1 MSEYIHLSP
10 VDPEQL
16 VLDKKTQSYTL
27 TLSTRA
33 NHQTPS
39 GQTTEISIGYP
50 LICEELAATFASAF
64 RDIYSVR
71 QYGRAILKQTAT
83 AVEGWN
89 IPMNIV
95 ARLKESQATNGNSVP
110 RVTRTYEI
118 LPDTDGGYL
127 CLDESDVTLANPPL
141 TSLGNRRLLLRL
153 EDCFLSPSAH
163 AFHGALKIDIDA
175 DDKTIIAL
183 CPLTV
188 ISTDTDGKQ
197 LVRVLDFEN
206 DKYQKTVQDVILAG
220 MLHTKTDFNIT
231 GTLDAFRTAEISRR
245 LLAAATDPQYCEW
258 HDLRKWLKSMSTDPT
273 KDGRLK
279 FNLVCKPPPDDNSWT
294 GSSA

>member
-1 MSEYIHLSP
+1 MSESIHLSP
-10 VDPEQL
+10 VDDKQP
-16 VLDKKTQSYTL
+16 VFDKKTNSYTL

-50 LICEELAATFASAF
+50 LICEELTATFASAF
-64 RDIYSVR
+64 RGIHSVR
-71 QYGRAILKQTAT
+71 QYILKQTAI
-83 AVEGWN
+83 AVEEWN
-89 IPMNIV
+89 IAMDIV

-141 TSLGNRRLLLRL
+141 TTLGNCRLLLRL
-153 EDCFLSPSAH
+153 EDCFPSSSAY

-175 DDKTIIAL
+175 DDKKIIVS

-188 ISTDTDGKQ
+188 ISTDTDSKQ
-197 LVRVLDFEN
+197 PVRVLDFEN

-220 MLHTKTDFNIT
+220 MLHTKTNFNIT
-231 GTLDAFRTAEISRR
+231 GTLDACRTAEITRR
-245 LLAAATDPQYCEW
+245 LLAAATDPEYCDW
-258 HDLRKWLKSMSTDPT
+258 HGCREWLKSMSADPT
-273 KDGRLK
+273 KDVRLK
-279 FNLVCKPPPDDNSWT
+279 FDLVCKPPPDDNSWT